1 MYDTQREYDTDKAI
15 TEMFAT
21 PPTFL
26 EKCLKCK
33 HYVGCDK
40 DVGDQ
45 LCGADKDNIVTCL
58 SVDIEMQLAKLSGCI
73 MFEEIKL
80 KQ

>member
-1 MYDTQREYDTDKAI
+1 MYDTQIEYNTDKAI

-26 EKCLKCK
+26 EKCLTCK
-33 HYVGCDK
+33 LYFGFDK
-40 DVGDQ
+40 NVGDQ

-58 SVDIEMQLAKLSGCI
+58 SVDIEMQLAKLSGCV
-73 MFEEIKL
+73 MFKEMR
-80 KQ
+80 

>member
-1 MYDTQREYDTDKAI
+1 MYDTQRKYDTDKAI

-26 EKCLKCK
+26 ENCLTCK
-33 HYVGCDK
+33 LYIGCDK

-45 LCGADKDNIVTCL
+45 LCDADKNNVVTCL
-58 SVDIEMQLAKLSGCI
+58 SVEIEMQIAKLSGCV
-73 MFEEIKL
+73 MFKEIK
-80 KQ
+80 